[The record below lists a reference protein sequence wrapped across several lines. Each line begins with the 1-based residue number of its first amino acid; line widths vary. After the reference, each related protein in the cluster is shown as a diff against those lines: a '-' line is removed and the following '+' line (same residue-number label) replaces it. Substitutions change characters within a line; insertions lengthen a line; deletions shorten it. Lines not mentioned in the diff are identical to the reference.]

1 MAEDEAINRSALA
14 VQGTPR
20 WDMAAKDAVLTMPT
34 VAQTFSCALGVPV
47 SAEKTPKLN
56 SLLRKVLVDAGGST
70 SEAKDRYQRTR
81 PFVVNGKPTCTP
93 DLEGRLRNN
102 GSYPSG
108 HAAIGYA
115 FGLVLSQVA
124 PDRGDTLVA
133 RGIAFAESRLVCNV
147 HWESDVEQGQLM
159 AAAVV
164 ARFNAQEAFR
174 NDVAAARAEVE
185 ALRAQGA
192 KSDRDCEAEAQ
203 ALKSW
208 K

>member
-1 MAEDEAINRSALA
+1 
-14 VQGTPR
+14 
-20 WDMAAKDAVLTMPT
+20 MAANDAVLTMPA
-34 VAQTFSCALGVPV
+34 VLQSFSCALGVPV
-47 SAEKTPKLN
+47 GPDKTPKLIG
-56 SLLRKVLVDAGGST
+56 LMRRVLVDAGSST

-93 DLEGRLRNN
+93 TAEDRLRNN

-124 PDRGDTLVA
+124 PDRGDALVA
-133 RGIAFAESRLVCNV
+133 RGTAFAESRLVCNV

-164 ARFNAQEAFR
+164 ARFNAQVSFR
-174 NDVAAARAEVE
+174 NDVDSARAEVE

-192 KSDRDCEAEAQ
+192 KVERNCEAESQ
-203 ALKSW
+203 ALKPW